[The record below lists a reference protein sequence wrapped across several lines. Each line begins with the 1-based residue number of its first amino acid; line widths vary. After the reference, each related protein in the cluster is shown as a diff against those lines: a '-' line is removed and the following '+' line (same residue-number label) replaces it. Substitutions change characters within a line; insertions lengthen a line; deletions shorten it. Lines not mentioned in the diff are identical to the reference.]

1 MGTVNALNSKV
12 DLSVRVYDAFY
23 SYEEYVNSTEYDLV
37 FSFFKSVFTTEQA
50 AGNFTVSLFRI
61 ANETKTPV
69 LTLLAT
75 MESQGKNQI
84 QLTQTLAY
92 YLNNMRSSSTLLGYG
107 ATVTPNYYTARNV
120 KS

>member
-1 MGTVNALNSKV
+1 MGTVNALNPKV

-37 FSFFKSVFTTEQA
+37 YSFFKSVFTTEQA

-61 ANETKTPV
+61 AAETKTPV
-69 LTLLAT
+69 MTLLAT
-75 MESQGKNQI
+75 MEIQGRNQI

-92 YLNNMRSSSTLLGYG
+92 YLNNMRSPSTLLGYG
-107 ATVTPNYYTARNV
+107 AAVTPNYYTARNV

>member
-23 SYEEYVNSTEYDLV
+23 SYEEYVNSTEYNLV

-92 YLNNMRSSSTLLGYG
+92 YLNNMRSFSTLLGYG
-107 ATVTPNYYTARNV
+107 VTVTPNYYTARNV